1 MDKLTKLKESQRLSV
16 LSDIYK
22 DWCNSNNIPKHD
34 NGQYYSADDVLIN
47 NYQDMPFETSTE
59 QDKFLGSFRRIW
71 EYAEEMN

>member
-22 DWCNSNNIPKHD
+22 DWCKSNDMPKHD
-34 NGQYYSADDVLIN
+34 DGNYYSADDIVLDY
-47 NYQDMPFETSTE
+47 YQQMPFEPTE
-59 QDKFLGSFRRIW
+59 QQWKFLSAFRKIW